1 MKTILF
7 IVLTTFIMSVI
18 ISFVLAYT
26 NLRKSRK
33 CGNSHTV
40 RWFVLSTKTSDS
52 FSIKEP
58 RQVIHFT
65 LSGFLFTKSAQE
77 EYFFSLTGLPFC
89 R

>member
-1 MKTILF
+1 MPK
-7 IVLTTFIMSVI
+7 
-18 ISFVLAYT
+18 AT
-26 NLRKSRK
+26 NDSAVQVNPIKLSDAFPQL
-33 CGNSHTV
+33 V
-40 RWFVLSTKTSDS
+40 VWFALLSGTSDS